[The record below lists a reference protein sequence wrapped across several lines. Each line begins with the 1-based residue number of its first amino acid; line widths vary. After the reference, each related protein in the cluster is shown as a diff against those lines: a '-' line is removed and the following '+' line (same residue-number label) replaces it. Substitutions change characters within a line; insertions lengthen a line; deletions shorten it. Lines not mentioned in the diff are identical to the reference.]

1 MPTANKLKIGIILK
15 PREVTDFDS
24 VVPNLVRWLSRRRSL
39 CLFLEKEKSRLE
51 QIFRG
56 NIPNAVQFIKLKEV
70 HSQCRF
76 IISLGGDGTL
86 IGICRQIHKKSPPI
100 FGVNVGRLGFITEF
114 SKVEIFDGLQLALA
128 EKLQTTDLQ
137 AYTAEVYRNQ
147 KRIFSSHFI
156 NDAVLNKPDISRI
169 FTLTVEAEDE
179 PIYDLSGDGLIISS
193 PIGSTAYS
201 LAAGGPI
208 IHPDVKAM
216 VLTPICPHSLTHRPV
231 VLNEKQTIKINITN
245 HNAPVTVTLDGQE
258 TFEAKAHDT
267 VVIKKSSGLK
277 VKLLKNPSRTY
288 FQTLKEKFTYGRRD

>member
-1 MPTANKLKIGIILK
+1 MPTANKQKIGVILK
-15 PREVTDFDS
+15 PGEVTDFDS
-24 VVPNLVRWLSRRRSL
+24 VVPNLVRWLGRRKCV

-56 NIPNAVQFIKLKEV
+56 NIPKSIEFINLKNL

-86 IGICRQIHKKSPPI
+86 IGICRQVHKKSPPI
-100 FGVNVGRLGFITEF
+100 FGVNMGRLGFITEF

-128 EKLQTTDLQ
+128 GKLETTDLQ
-137 AYTAEVYRNQ
+137 AYSAEVYRNQ

-156 NDAVLNKPDISRI
+156 NDAVLNKHDISRI

-231 VLNEKQTIKINITN
+231 VFDEKQTIKINIT
-245 HNAPVTVTLDGQE
+245 HMNAPVTITLDGQE
-258 TFEAKAHDT
+258 TFEAQAHDT
-267 VVIKKSSGLK
+267 VVVKKSSGLK
-277 VKLLKNPSRTY
+277 VKLLRNPERTY
-288 FQTLKEKFTYGRRD
+288 FRTLKEKFTYGRRD